1 MKNYIRGGQ
10 IALHFYRMFR
20 QINGTVL
27 RVAVI
32 AFLVASIVLI
42 YRRTTVYERDI
53 FLHYYFAEL
62 HNSISGGNASYQF
75 KAPGGQR
82 VKMKVGHFL
91 SHPSTQY
98 YHKRCIKAVQKVL
111 IEVGIYTGLSIVF
124 FVIALTIMGYLQ
136 KRQRLLRGSA
146 FVSPKAL
153 KKYLRKNDK
162 ASDIIISKTPLAKDA
177 EMQHILLTGTT
188 GTGKSICMLEFMDN
202 IRRRKER
209 AIVYDVAG
217 TFVKHFYREKKDI
230 ILNPFDKACPTWNIW
245 QDGEDLADFEAM
257 AASLMPLHLS
267 SSDPFW
273 IHSARTIFSNLAER
287 LRQMKKTETVLLL
300 QPIFSSDLTQLHQ
313 LLKGT
318 VAENLV
324 NPAVEKMAL
333 SIQSTVSTYCKALN
347 YLRAEEEN
355 PLFSIKRWIKAE
367 EQDGWIFI
375 TSSAEKMEALKPLI
389 SVWLDTAAR
398 SILSLEPSTK
408 RRLWLLVDELASLHK
423 LPSLSL
429 LLSQGR
435 KYGLCAVSAF
445 QDIHQLRTIYGIDE
459 AKALLAMYNTHV
471 FFRTQCPDT
480 AQWMSYLTGQRESIE
495 QREGFSYGANTVR
508 DGVSIQSE
516 RRQEPLILPTEF
528 LRLNDKEA
536 YMVLPGEIPISKIKL
551 KFRKRKV
558 FCESRPMALVAPLL
572 IVREKTVESP
582 LPSQGALQKQAPQKP
597 KVVSQKMPLETL
609 EKMAPQSLKKNQ
621 TKPQKKQVIKQFD
634 EEHMS

>member
-27 RVAVI
+27 KIAVI

-42 YRRTTVYERDI
+42 YRRTTVYERDV

-98 YHKRCIKAVQKVL
+98 YYKRCIKAVQKVL

-471 FFRTQCPDT
+471 FCRTQCPDT
-480 AQWMSYLTGQRESIE
+480 AQWMSYLTGQRESVE

-558 FCESRPMALVAPLL
+558 FCESRP
-572 IVREKTVESP
+572 ITFDSERE
-582 LPSQGALQKQAPQKP
+582 
-597 KVVSQKMPLETL
+597 
-609 EKMAPQSLKKNQ
+609 NC
-621 TKPQKKQVIKQFD
+621 
-634 EEHMS
+634 